1 MSGQGGAAS
10 LGRAFYNP
18 VVMRI
23 LSVVAAAL
31 VIFSLAAC
39 KKNIQNNDV
48 VRQAIIDHLS
58 KRTDLAI
65 SGMDIQVSNVTF
77 SEGKAVAMVSF
88 TPKGGDAANGMSMQ
102 YTLEQKG
109 DTWEVKSKADSRGGS
124 HSGMGMPGGDAS
136 KGEAP
141 PRELPPD
148 HPPMGAPAK

>member
-1 MSGQGGAAS
+1 
-10 LGRAFYNP
+10 
-18 VVMRI
+18 MRI

-31 VIFSLAAC
+31 LTFSLAAC
-39 KKNIQNNDV
+39 KKNIQTNEA
-48 VRQAIIDHLS
+48 VRQAVVDHLA
-58 KRTDLAI
+58 KRTDLAL

-109 DTWEVKSKADSRGGS
+109 GAWEVKSKADSSGGG
-124 HSGMGMPGGDAS
+124 HSGMGMPGGDAT

-141 PRELPPD
+141 PRELPPN